1 MPFVPIIRVMPEPPI
16 RSLSPWWA
24 LLLLPVGL
32 AAGLG
37 LGQIQPPAR
46 DAATPAAP
54 SSGPPARES
63 HARIDMQ
70 NQVSAAEGTEIS
82 HWTTFDD
89 AEAESNR
96 NGKPILIDFNA
107 EWCGPCQ
114 ALKRT
119 VFDDA
124 SYGVAVQT
132 AVIPVSITD
141 RRREDGANPPLIES
155 LQARYQID
163 AFPTLIVYSPRT
175 GRTERARGFGGPD
188 QTVSWITDAAKR
200 VR

>member
-1 MPFVPIIRVMPEPPI
+1 MSEP
-16 RSLSPWWA
+16 RSVSPWWA

-32 AAGLG
+32 IAGLG

-46 DAATPAAP
+46 EIVTADVPTADVPTPNPHA
-54 SSGPPARES
+54 GEDR
-63 HARIDMQ
+63 ARIHME
-70 NQVSAAEGTEIS
+70 NQVSAAEGTEVS

-89 AEAESNR
+89 AVAESGR
-96 NGKPILIDFNA
+96 TGKPILLDFNA

-114 ALKRT
+114 ALKRS

-124 SYGVAVQT
+124 TNGVAVQT

-141 RRREDGANPPLIES
+141 RRREDGDNPPQTES
-155 LQARYQID
+155 LQTRYGIE
-163 AFPTLIVYSPRT
+163 AFPTLIVFSPRT
-175 GRTERARGFGGPD
+175 GRTERVRGFGGPER
-188 QTVSWITDAAKR
+188 TTSWILDAAQR